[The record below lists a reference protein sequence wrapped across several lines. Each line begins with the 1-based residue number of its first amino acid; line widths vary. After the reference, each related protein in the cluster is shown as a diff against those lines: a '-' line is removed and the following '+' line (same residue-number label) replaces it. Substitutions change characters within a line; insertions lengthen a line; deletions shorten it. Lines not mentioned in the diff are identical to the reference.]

1 MNILPTALPGLLTV
15 EVRPHQDVRGQFARI
30 YCHDTFRAAGVNFQP
45 VQANLSTNIHVH
57 TLRGLHFQVSDQAEE
72 KLVRC
77 VAGRVWDV
85 AVDLRPGPGRGKW
98 LAVELSAERMNGI
111 YIPKGFAH
119 GFLSLTP
126 RAVVQY
132 MMAPAYVPG
141 HARGIRWDDP
151 DLAIDW
157 PAPAAVI
164 SDADA
169 ALPLFAALA
178 DLDSQA

>member
-1 MNILPTALPGLLTV
+1 MKIIATALPGLLMV
-15 EVRPHQDVRGQFARI
+15 ESDPHQDARGQFVRVF
-30 YCHDTFRAAGVNFQP
+30 CHDAFRAVGVNFQP
-45 VQANLSTNIHVH
+45 VQVNLSTNIHRH
-57 TLRGLHFQVSDQAEE
+57 TLRGLHFQDSEHAEE

-85 AVDLRPGPGRGKW
+85 AVDLRPGPGRGRW
-98 LAVELSAERMNGI
+98 LAVELCAERMNAI

-126 RAVVQY
+126 GAVVQY
-132 MMAPAYVPG
+132 MMAPSYIPG

-169 ALPLFAALA
+169 ILPLFATLVE
-178 DLDSQA
+178 